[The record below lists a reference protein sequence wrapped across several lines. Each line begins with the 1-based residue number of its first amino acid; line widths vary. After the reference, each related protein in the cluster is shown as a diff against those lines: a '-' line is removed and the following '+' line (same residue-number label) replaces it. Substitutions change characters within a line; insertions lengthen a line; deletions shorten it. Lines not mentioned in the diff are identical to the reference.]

1 MSFCGSR
8 ASEGPNWEVGM
19 EKPEVTR
26 EHKQKAWRQPELRKL
41 TIAATASSTK
51 GQTTADDGGA
61 GGKGDLLF
69 QS

>member
-1 MSFCGSR
+1 
-8 ASEGPNWEVGM
+8 M
-19 EKPEVTR
+19 EKSEVTH
-26 EHKQKAWRQPELRKL
+26 ECKQKAWRQPELRKL
-41 TIAATASSTK
+41 TIAATAQSTK